1 MKNFRLLLLAAT
13 LVAGLGMSC
22 TKDDNPSLASKT
34 YMMYNYSSGSAV
46 NAGSFT
52 INELGDGNASLSVN
66 LASGFLVPGVT
77 LKSYVVLTDTTS
89 GGELIYA
96 NLNDI
101 DGTSGQATTS
111 PVMSSSTNTAI
122 RYTELISKIGYS
134 VKVLNNTNVQAKGD
148 IQ

>member
-1 MKNFRLLLLAAT
+1 MKNFRLLLLGAT

-22 TKDDNPSLASKT
+22 TKDDTPSLASKT
-34 YMMYNYSSGSAV
+34 YSMYNYSSGSAV

-52 INELGDGNASLSVN
+52 ISELSDGNASLSVS

-77 LKSYVVLTDTTS
+77 LKSYVVLTDSTS

-101 DGTSGQATTS
+101 DGTSGQVTTS
-111 PVMSSSTNTAI
+111 PVINSSTNTAI
-122 RYTELISKIGYS
+122 PYTELVSKTGYS